1 MEGRRKDRKRKR
13 RTYRRRKGGLKEKVE
28 EKKN

>member
-1 MEGRRKDRKRKR
+1 MEGRRKDIERKRKR
-13 RTYRRRKGGLKEKVE
+13 RRKGGMKEKVE

>member
-1 MEGRRKDRKRKR
+1 MEGRRKDRKRKK
-13 RTYRRRKGGLKEKVE
+13 RRKRRGKGGMKEKVE